1 MEHIL
6 NCTLN
11 DLITESDVEQK
22 FIVPILLSKPPLGLN
37 YLASDFRTKPDIRQ
51 IKIDKGGSAK
61 LYYPD
66 YVIINYGLPLFII
79 EAKRK
84 GEDLR
89 DAYREACLYC
99 LEINT
104 QFPHQVNPCKRI
116 LVTDGET
123 SIAGY
128 FDSDEP
134 VVEIKFEQINS
145 VDPKFLE
152 FSNFLSRTAV
162 FKDGEQILAKIRGN
176 TRFTRPLSLIGGKTV
191 QNEELRENSFGA
203 TLSLEFRYLFNPE
216 SQDERKSVV
225 VNAYAI
231 EPRKYLYMVETA
243 NY

>member
-66 YVIINYGLPLFII
+66 YVIINYGLPL
-79 EAKRK
+79 
-84 GEDLR
+84 
-89 DAYREACLYC
+89 
-99 LEINT
+99 
-104 QFPHQVNPCKRI
+104 
-116 LVTDGET
+116 ET